1 MVQFRPIK
9 LLNHYL
15 QSLVESKLWVKVLTG
30 MFLGIGFGVLLGPD
44 VGLISQ
50 DKVELITSWTAL
62 PGNVF
67 LRLVQMIMIPLVVS
81 SIIQG
86 IAGGDNAEQLKT
98 VGARIGI
105 YFLVTT
111 AVAIAIGVL
120 IALVVKPGNFASM
133 VTDDVGAQTS
143 AMVAD
148 QLASERSLPS
158 RITNLL
164 PSNPLQAILGGEML
178 SIVIFSIVIGIALTN
193 IRQEAANPLVGVL
206 FATQEVCMTVIKW
219 AMKIAPFA
227 VFGLISQII
236 ARVGFGALL
245 SLGVYVLTVIVGLLI
260 LLALY
265 LIILKFFAGMAPRM
279 FLRETKDLLL
289 LAFSVASSAAVM
301 PMSMKTLEER
311 LDVEPSISR
320 FIIPIGATVNMNGT
334 ALYQAV
340 ATIFIAQVYG
350 IELTTAHILLIVTT
364 TVAASIGTPSSPG
377 AGIVILGTV
386 LSGVGIPLEGIAM
399 IIGVDSFLGMCRAA
413 VNVAGDMTASVLFD
427 RVAKRN
433 GAKSVTLP

>member
-1 MVQFRPIK
+1 
-9 LLNHYL
+9 
-15 QSLVESKLWVKVLTG
+15 
-30 MFLGIGFGVLLGPD
+30 
-44 VGLISQ
+44 
-50 DKVELITSWTAL
+50 
-62 PGNVF
+62 
-67 LRLVQMIMIPLVVS
+67 
-81 SIIQG
+81 
-86 IAGGDNAEQLKT
+86 
-98 VGARIGI
+98 
-105 YFLVTT
+105 
-111 AVAIAIGVL
+111 
-120 IALVVKPGNFASM
+120 
-133 VTDDVGAQTS
+133 
-143 AMVAD
+143 
-148 QLASERSLPS
+148 
-158 RITNLL
+158 
-164 PSNPLQAILGGEML
+164 
-178 SIVIFSIVIGIALTN
+178 
-193 IRQEAANPLVGVL
+193 
-206 FATQEVCMTVIKW
+206 
-219 AMKIAPFA
+219 
-227 VFGLISQII
+227 
-236 ARVGFGALL
+236 
-245 SLGVYVLTVIVGLLI
+245 
-260 LLALY
+260 
-265 LIILKFFAGMAPRM
+265 MAPRM